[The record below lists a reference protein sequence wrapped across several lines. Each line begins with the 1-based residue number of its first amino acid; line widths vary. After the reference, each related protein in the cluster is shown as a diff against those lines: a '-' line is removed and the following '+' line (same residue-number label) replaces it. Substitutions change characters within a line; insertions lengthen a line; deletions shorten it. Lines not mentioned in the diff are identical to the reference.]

1 MGKWFDIYIAPEG
14 IAITLL
20 QFFQVAVYYIK
31 NDCMENNGDT
41 YESKALDISFTIW
54 KFSTHMHFVLA
65 ERNIC
70 RDVIL
75 AKS

>member
-1 MGKWFDIYIAPEG
+1 MGKWFDMYIMPEG
-14 IAITLL
+14 CAITLL
-20 QFFQVAVYYIK
+20 RIFQIAAYYIK
-31 NDCMENNGDT
+31 TDKMGYGGDT
-41 YESKALDISFTIW
+41 YSSRAVDISFTIW

-70 RDVIL
+70 RDVII